1 MQRYFIKEN
10 QINDSIITISNQDLH
25 HIKNVMRFKIGD
37 SVIVV
42 TDSLKTYLAKISE
55 YNKSSVLLNIIE
67 ELDTVDNTLNVTLAQ
82 SLIKKDKFE
91 LVLQKATE
99 LGIKEIIPLQAKRSI
114 IKIDN
119 FEKKLLRYNTITKEA
134 SEQSERSSLPIISNI
149 KTIKEIDYSKYDY
162 IFTAYARNELIS
174 LNDQLKSIKKTDNIL
189 ILIGPEGG
197 FDQTEI
203 EYLKEKSNLVSLGNT
218 ILRSETAALYLIS
231 ALRLMMEN

>member
-10 QINDSIITISNQDLH
+10 QINDSIITISNQDFH

-37 SVIVV
+37 PVIVV
-42 TDSLKTYLAKISE
+42 TDNLKTYLAKITE
-55 YNKSSVLLNIIE
+55 YNKSSVLLNII
-67 ELDTVDNTLNVTLAQ
+67 DNTLNVTLAQ

-149 KTIKEIDYSKYDY
+149 KTIKDIDYSKYDY

-174 LNDQLKSIKKTDNIL
+174 LNNQLKSIKKTDNIL
-189 ILIGPEGG
+189 VLIGPEGG
-197 FDQTEI
+197 FDESEI

-231 ALRLMMEN
+231 ALRLIMEN